1 MHRSPLFGES
11 EIHIFHDIA
20 IFIKMLYHLLFIL
33 FIVFPLKYLHGFFKM
48 SYFCFEIILER
59 VSVVCC
65 SNVSLAISLRIYRFK
80 FNNSNSRKICKIW
93 LNLTRFTRNVSFLDF
108 KQVSAYW
115 DVSSA
120 NTRGWYNIALYVI
133 WSCDVRRMIYN
144 VDATS
149 LNLITN
155 KSWQQFNFTW
165 NIDTYVSQVI

>member
-93 LNLTRFTRNVSFLDF
+93 LNLTRFTRSVSFLDF
-108 KQVSAYW
+108 TGCFLSKYTRLIQHSFICDLKLRREANDLQRWCNVS
-115 DVSSA
+115 
-120 NTRGWYNIALYVI
+120 
-133 WSCDVRRMIYN
+133 
-144 VDATS
+144 
-149 LNLITN
+149 
-155 KSWQQFNFTW
+155 KFNH
-165 NIDTYVSQVI
+165 